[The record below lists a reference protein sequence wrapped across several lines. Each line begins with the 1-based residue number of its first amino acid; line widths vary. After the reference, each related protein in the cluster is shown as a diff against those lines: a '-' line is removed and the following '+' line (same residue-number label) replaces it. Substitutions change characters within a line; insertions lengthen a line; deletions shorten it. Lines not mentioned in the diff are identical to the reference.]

1 MLESLSIGK
10 IATLMALGSDNDLK
24 KIQKK
29 AQEEGYIVYKGSVG
43 SMDSAKIFAA
53 IETAA
58 KKENIIKPLYRE
70 EHAIYHSILDA
81 YSAICRGQAGLG
93 AVLRTVGLVY
103 SIVKGPR
110 IPEEVKDGEWIAV
123 VLYGTMGAPTKG
135 YEHEVIGL
143 GINPI

>member
-10 IATLMALGSDNDLK
+10 IATLMALGSDCDAK
-24 KIQKK
+24 SIRKK
-29 AQEEGYIVYKGSVG
+29 AESGGYKVFKGRVG

-58 KKENIIKPLYRE
+58 KKEEIIRPLYRE
-70 EHAIYHSILDA
+70 EHSIYHSILDA
-81 YSAICRGQAGLG
+81 YSAICRGQEGLG
-93 AVLRTVGLVY
+93 TVLRTAGLVY
-103 SIVKGPR
+103 SIVRGPR
-110 IPEEVKDGEWIAV
+110 IPEEMNDGEWVAV
-123 VLYGTMGAPTKG
+123 VLYGNMGAPTKG